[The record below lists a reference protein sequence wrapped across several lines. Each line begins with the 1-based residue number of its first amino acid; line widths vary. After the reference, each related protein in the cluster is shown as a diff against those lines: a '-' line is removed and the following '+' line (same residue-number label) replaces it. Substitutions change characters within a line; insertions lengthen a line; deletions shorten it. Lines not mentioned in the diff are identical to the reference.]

1 MATPT
6 GERQALDLR
15 LVPAAL
21 GCWVATIVALSLGW
35 FAGVILA
42 VGAVVVAIA
51 LWVVWLW
58 AVAHERERWRVVAV
72 AGLAAMLLAAGFGA
86 AGAWRAYHVEAH
98 PLRESFGRTV
108 SVVAVVTDDP
118 KLMRAGGF
126 GGQRP
131 WIVHAGLREFGSG
144 SGTTR
149 VGGSLVIIAQ
159 GAEWSALSPGQA
171 IRFRGKVSEPTRSN
185 LTVAA
190 LHPVAAPEPV
200 GVPPWWQRLAT
211 GVRADLSAAAARALS
226 PAAAGLLPA
235 LVVGDTAAL
244 SDEVRDN
251 FDITGLQHLA
261 VVSGANFT
269 ILLTALLAL
278 TRLLTLG
285 PRSSAIAAAGTV
297 VVFVVLARPDPSVLR
312 AAAMGSV
319 TVLALLTGRRKQ
331 ALPALGA
338 AVIGLLG
345 VAPYLAVSAGFALSV
360 LATAG
365 LILLAPSWA
374 DWLRAR
380 GWWRAPAEIVAVA
393 AAAFVVTLPLMVALS
408 GRVSLV
414 AILANALVAPVVGV
428 ITVIGAMG
436 AALAWLWG
444 DAAVAVLWCARP
456 PLWWLLSVAD
466 RLAAVPGATMAVPE
480 GALGGLV
487 AAAIMVLLI
496 AALRWSK
503 TRRLLAVCALG
514 VSTVLIPMRLWHPG
528 WPPDGWAVAMC
539 DVGQGDG
546 LALAVGPHAAV
557 VIDTGPDPRAIRR
570 CLDHLDITHI
580 PLLVLTHP
588 HADHIDGLAGAFRG
602 RTITAIATAP
612 GELDH
617 SPPCPSTPR
626 TGNKTAEPQNI
637 THPRTSTAPAHSAP
651 SPDVQPRSTAPAH
664 SKPATDALPGVAG
677 TAQPVPSTDAGL
689 GFVAPAYSG
698 PSTDAGLGVVVPVRS
713 GPSTDAGLG
722 VVVPVHSGPSTD
734 ARSGVATS
742 ARSKPAIVAQSG
754 DAVPA
759 HSAPPADARSGD
771 AAPAHSA
778 PPADARSA
786 SAAPVHPK
794 PPAEPATAAAPGGA
808 VPVRSIPATDARHR
822 GDAAAHSKLAVGDA
836 RGSAVP
842 VGPGPATNARPDN
855 AAPAHPGPPIDA
867 RPGGAAL
874 PASATVAW
882 RGSATPMQR
891 ERPFVARSGDAA
903 PADSALA
910 AARRGGVVPMY
921 LAPAAVARQQG
932 ALPVRTAPAAVAR
945 LESAVPARSE
955 LPTDAR
961 PGGPVPCC
969 ANGAAAP
976 TCREHQDVEPE
987 HGVVQ
992 GKSSGAS
999 GMAKVAELSKAAGV
1013 SLLELSAGQVL
1024 TFGAVELTVLAP
1036 AGNRASALD
1045 ADEAND
1051 RSVVLS
1057 ARTSVGTV
1065 LLTGDI
1071 EAAAQA
1077 RVLRGGEVRAD
1088 ILKVPHHGSRTTT
1101 PEFLGAVRPR
1111 LALIS
1116 SGADN
1121 TFGHPHPSIT
1131 TALAALGATV
1141 ARTDRDGDVVVFGTA
1156 AEPRVITARRR
1167 GPRGRKSPE
1176 PRGDDRAPPA
1186 CRRANVGSPGERTP
1200 CRGTSGSR

>member
-1 MATPT
+1 MTGTAGEELATPT
-6 GERQALDLR
+6 GERQVLDLR
-15 LVPAAL
+15 LVPAAF
-21 GCWVATIVALSLGW
+21 GCWMATIFALSLGW
-35 FAGVILA
+35 FAGVLLA

-86 AGAWRAYHVEAH
+86 AGAWRAHHVEAH

-108 SVVAVVTDDP
+108 SVLAVVTDDP

-131 WIVHAGLREFGSG
+131 WIVHAALREFGSG
-144 SGTTR
+144 PGSTR

-171 IRFRGKVSEPTRSN
+171 VRFRGKVSEPTRSD

-190 LHPVAAPEPV
+190 LHPVAAPELV
-200 GVPPWWQRLAT
+200 GIPPWWQRLAT
-211 GVRADLSAAAARALS
+211 GVRADLSEAAARALS

-251 FDITGLQHLA
+251 FEIAGLQHLC

-466 RLAAVPGATMAVPE
+466 RLAAVPGATMAVPA
-480 GALGGLV
+480 GTLGGLV
-487 AAAIMVLLI
+487 AAAIMVLLV

-546 LALAVGPHAAV
+546 LALAVSPGAAV

-570 CLDHLDITHI
+570 CLDRLDITHV

-588 HADHIDGLAGAFRG
+588 HADHIGGLAGALRG

-612 GELDH
+612 GELDP
-617 SPPCPSTPR
+617 SSACPTAPRSADEPGEQQKSTRSR
-626 TGNKTAEPQNI
+626 TGT
-637 THPRTSTAPAHSAP
+637 TPARPAP
-651 SPDVQPRSTAPAH
+651 SADAP
-664 SKPATDALPGVAG
+664 PGDIA
-677 TAQPVPSTDAGL
+677 AE
-689 GFVAPAYSG
+689 
-698 PSTDAGLGVVVPVRS
+698 
-713 GPSTDAGLG
+713 
-722 VVVPVHSGPSTD
+722 
-734 ARSGVATS
+734 
-742 ARSKPAIVAQSG
+742 
-754 DAVPA
+754 
-759 HSAPPADARSGD
+759 HSAPPAAVRPDDAVPVR
-771 AAPAHSA
+771 PISA
-778 PPADARSA
+778 TVARL
-786 SAAPVHPK
+786 
-794 PPAEPATAAAPGGA
+794 EGA
-808 VPVRSIPATDARHR
+808 VPVYS
-822 GDAAAHSKLAVGDA
+822 
-836 RGSAVP
+836 
-842 VGPGPATNARPDN
+842 
-855 AAPAHPGPPIDA
+855 
-867 RPGGAAL
+867 
-874 PASATVAW
+874 
-882 RGSATPMQR
+882 
-891 ERPFVARSGDAA
+891 
-903 PADSALA
+903 
-910 AARRGGVVPMY
+910 
-921 LAPAAVARQQG
+921 APAAVARPRG
-932 ALPVRTAPAAVAR
+932 AVLVHSAPAALAR
-945 LESAVPARSE
+945 LESAVRARSE
-955 LPTDAR
+955 LPTDAW
-961 PGGPVPCC
+961 PGSPVSRC
-969 ANGAAAP
+969 ADGATAP
-976 TCREHQDVEPE
+976 TDRERWNIDPE
-987 HGVVQ
+987 HGAAR
-992 GKSSGAS
+992 GESSGRG

-1013 SLLELSAGQVL
+1013 PSLELSAGQVL

-1036 AGNRASALD
+1036 EGDQGSALD

-1051 RSVVLS
+1051 RSVVLR
-1057 ARTSVGTV
+1057 ARTAVGTV

-1077 RVLRGGEVRAD
+1077 RVLRGGEVGAD

-1131 TALAALGATV
+1131 TALAALGTTV
-1141 ARTDRDGDVVVFGTA
+1141 VRTDRDGDVVVFGTA
-1156 AEPRVITARRR
+1156 AEPRVMTARRR
-1167 GPRGRKSPE
+1167 GSRGGKSAE
-1176 PRGDDRAPPA
+1176 PHGDDRAPPT
-1186 CRRANVGSPGERTP
+1186 CRRPNVGSPGERTP